1 MPATQHVPICPNA
14 WVAEDPTQ
22 PGTAF
27 AVCDADPRFAADAS
41 EEIADWKSRFGVDA
55 RLMNKEDAKQ
65 WLINWDREKS
75 ALQTLAQ

>member
-1 MPATQHVPICPNA
+1 MATTQHVPICPNA

-22 PGTAF
+22 LGTAF
-27 AVCDADPRFAADAS
+27 AVCDADPRFAADAT
-41 EEIADWKSRFGVDA
+41 EEIAGWKLRFGVEA

-75 ALQTLAQ
+75 ALEAFAQ

>member
-41 EEIADWKSRFGVDA
+41 EEIADWK
-55 RLMNKEDAKQ
+55 
-65 WLINWDREKS
+65 
-75 ALQTLAQ
+75 